1 MQYYEFDGLPAVVLD
16 NFFND
21 AAITEMWNELDSF
34 IGNNLFQSPEFT
46 GSAKTNDGQ
55 LLKKNQA
62 LQLDQYYGPNRN
74 NSPILKRTQKLFNP
88 DFMDE
93 VLESHIFWRYL
104 KHSNSDG
111 TLVSYYENSDYYK
124 PHFDY
129 ATITAL
135 MWFFKE
141 PKHFK
146 GGDLILEGK
155 ETIECKPNRVLL
167 FPSILS
173 HEVTPI
179 SMPEEHTNSNLGR
192 FTISKFISIGATQ

>member
-1 MQYYEFDGLPAVVLD
+1 MQYYEFNGLPVVVLD
-16 NFFND
+16 NFFNE
-21 AAITEMWNELDSF
+21 AALKEMWLELDYF
-34 IGNNLFQSPEFT
+34 IGNKMFQPPEFT
-46 GSAKTNDGQ
+46 GSAKTFDGN
-55 LLKKNQA
+55 LLKRNQA
-62 LQLDQYYGPNRN
+62 LQLDNYYQQNRN
-74 NSPILKRTQKLFNP
+74 NSAILKRTQKLFNP

-93 VLESHIFWRYL
+93 VLDTHIFWRYL

-135 MWFFKE
+135 VWLFKE
-141 PKHFK
+141 PKHFE
-146 GGDLILEGK
+146 GGDLILESTQK
-155 ETIECKPNRVLL
+155 IEVKSNRVIL

-179 SMPEEHTNSNLGR
+179 SMPEEKTNSNLGR
-192 FTISKFISIGATQ
+192 FTISKFISIGAV